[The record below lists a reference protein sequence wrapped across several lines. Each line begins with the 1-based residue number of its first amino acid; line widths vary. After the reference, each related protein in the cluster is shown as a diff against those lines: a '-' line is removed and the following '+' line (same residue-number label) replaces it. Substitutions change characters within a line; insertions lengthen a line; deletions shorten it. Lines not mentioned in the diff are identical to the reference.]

1 MKLLLDTHIVVWWG
15 DNSPRLAPAI
25 RAVVADSA
33 NEVFLSSVSWW
44 ELAIKAAKG
53 HLAIPTGLRS
63 RLRQDGFRD
72 LPITAEHAL
81 GVARLPL
88 LHRDPFD
95 RLLVAQALAE
105 GLVLVTHDDVLTR
118 YDVPVLEA

>member
-25 RAVVADSA
+25 RAAITNPA
-33 NEVFLSSVSWW
+33 NEIFVSSIFWW

-53 HLAIPTGLRS
+53 HLAIPPGLRT

-81 GVARLPL
+81 GVARLPA

-105 GLVLVTHDDVLTR
+105 GLVLVTSDAILTR
-118 YDVPVLEA
+118 YDVPVLDT

>member
-1 MKLLLDTHIVVWWG
+1 M
-15 DNSPRLAPAI
+15 RL
-25 RAVVADSA
+25 
-33 NEVFLSSVSWW
+33 
-44 ELAIKAAKG
+44 
-53 HLAIPTGLRS
+53 
-63 RLRQDGFRD
+63 DGFRD
-72 LPITAEHAL
+72 LPITADHAH

-105 GLVLVTHDDVLTR
+105 GLVLVTHDDILTR

>member
-15 DNSPRLAPAI
+15 DGSPRLAPAI
-25 RAVVADSA
+25 RAAVTDPA
-33 NEVFLSSVSWW
+33 NEVFVSAVCWW
-44 ELAIKAAKG
+44 ELAIKASKG
-53 HLAIPTGLRS
+53 HLAIPPGLRQ

-81 GVARLPL
+81 GVTRLPA

-105 GLVLVTHDDVLTR
+105 GLVLVTHDEIVQR

>member
-15 DNSPRLAPAI
+15 EGSPRLAPAI
-25 RAVVADSA
+25 RAAVTDPA
-33 NEVFLSSVSWW
+33 NEVFVSAVFWW
-44 ELAIKAAKG
+44 ELAIKASKG
-53 HLAIPTGLRS
+53 HLAIPLGLRQ

-81 GVARLPL
+81 GVARLPA

-95 RLLVAQALAE
+95 RLLIAQALAE
-105 GLVLVTHDDVLTR
+105 GLVLVTHDDILTR